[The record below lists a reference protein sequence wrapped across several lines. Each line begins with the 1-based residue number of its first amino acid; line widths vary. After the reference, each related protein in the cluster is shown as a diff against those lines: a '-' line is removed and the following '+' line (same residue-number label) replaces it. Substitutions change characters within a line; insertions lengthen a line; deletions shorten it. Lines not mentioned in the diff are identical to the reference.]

1 MGAAWEGLLICGLRE
16 GMGKGTR
23 EPAGWPSD
31 LVQAIFTPGDL
42 PNPGMSLG
50 LLHCRQ
56 ILYPLRHQGSP
67 HQVLLAPGSA
77 YISVP
82 TCDLAVLSS
91 FLQEFQCRL
100 KRGGKKC
107 ETLGCPERGQLGLC
121 SSQNILVPAA
131 EAPLSVWLPVCP
143 VVPQLQEV
151 SGSCFWP
158 GVMMP
163 LRMKQKQ
170 DSDRTPCPRL
180 CSSPCPS

>member
-1 MGAAWEGLLICGLRE
+1 
-16 GMGKGTR
+16 MGKLAKGVG
-23 EPAGWPSD
+23 EWE
-31 LVQAIFTPGDL
+31 
-42 PNPGMSLG
+42 
-50 LLHCRQ
+50 
-56 ILYPLRHQGSP
+56 PLRKDSRYVACERAWGKGPGSRWDGLSGLVRPRP

-77 YISVP
+77 YISMP
-82 TCDLAVLSS
+82 TCDLTVLSS

-131 EAPLSVWLPVCP
+131 EASLSVWLPVCP

-151 SGSCFWP
+151 SGSCAWP

-170 DSDRTPCPRL
+170 ESDRMPCPRL
-180 CSSPCPS
+180 CSSPCPLGEAVISEQ